1 VTTSRDNRM
10 RWDRQGGHYE
20 VWYITLNHRASET
33 GAWIRYTLEAPL
45 SGEPHAELWF
55 AHFDAR
61 DPARNVALRR
71 RLPIHELVAE
81 GDPFAVSMGG
91 ALLRD
96 DRAHGRLE
104 GAGHQVSW
112 DLAWTKAA
120 STHRHLPPIFYRT
133 LRGREGLGDTTVLSP
148 GLSLAVTGALEVDG
162 RRFELAGEPAGQTHL
177 WGRKH
182 AHAWAWGHATWFAD
196 RPGAALET
204 LTARLRKAGRVLP
217 PLTVL
222 SLHLDGEEL
231 AFNRLRHLPG
241 NRGQFGTAHYRF
253 AAAAP
258 LCRLEG
264 EFSCRPEDMILAE
277 YEDPDGD
284 PSYCANTEVGDL
296 RVTVFRRDRP
306 LGRWR
311 EAAALFAHRTAH
323 FEVAGRERDPAI
335 GNAHIR
341 I

>member
-1 VTTSRDNRM
+1 MGSDNRM
-10 RWDRQGGHYE
+10 RWDRCPGHYE
-20 VWYITLNHRASET
+20 VWYLTLNHRASET

-45 SGEPHAELWF
+45 DGEPHAELWF

-61 DPARNVALRR
+61 DPSRNLALRR
-71 RLPIHELVAE
+71 RLPIAELAAE
-81 GDPFAVSMGG
+81 ADPFAVSMGG
-91 ALLRD
+91 AVLRD
-96 DRAHGRLE
+96 GSAR
-104 GAGHQVSW
+104 GALAGGGHRVAW
-112 DLAWTKAA
+112 DLRWPPAGRTY
-120 STHRHLPPIFYRT
+120 RHLPPVFYRS

-148 GLSLAVTGALEVDG
+148 ALSVPVTGHIEVDG
-162 RRFELAGEPAGQTHL
+162 RRLELDGEPGGQTHL

-182 AHAWAWGHATWFAD
+182 AHAWAWGHATSFVD
-196 RPGAALET
+196 RPGCALET

-231 AFNRLRHLPG
+231 AFNRVRHLPG
-241 NRGQFGTAHYRF
+241 NRGWFGTGAYRF

-258 LCRLEG
+258 LVRLEG
-264 EFSCRPEDMILAE
+264 AFSCRPEDMILAE
-277 YEDPDGD
+277 YEDPDGE
-284 PSYCANTEVGDL
+284 PSFCANTEVGDL
-296 RVTVFRRDRP
+296 RITVFRRDRP

-311 EAAALFAHRTAH
+311 EAATLRAHRTAH